1 MYLERLE
8 IQGFKSFANKVGLE
22 FLSGKTERRGLTA
35 VVGPNGSGK
44 SNIADSIRWVLGE
57 QSIKL
62 LRGKKSE
69 DVIFSGTDKKP
80 RSGMAEV
87 SLFLDNSD
95 HQAALDY
102 DKIVIT
108 RRLYRDGESEY
119 LINKNKA
126 RLLDIQ
132 LMLAQANFGQ
142 RTYSVIG
149 QGAIEAFLLMS
160 PAERKDFFDE
170 AAGVKHLEIKRNQA
184 INKLEATTENIK
196 QAETLIAE
204 IEPRLKSLT
213 RQVKRLA
220 ERGELESELYGI
232 EHQYYGT
239 LWQNLTRS
247 LKEYTD
253 KLNAASG
260 GLEELRAEVR
270 TLRAKMMNEAK
281 EESSSGKFTE
291 LQKES
296 EALQESKNELRE
308 KEWRLRSQIEQNKIA
323 TIQNITPLPLH
334 EIIKSLKEIDGLLEE
349 LSGGAHLGSVIEK
362 INELHKKTAGLLD
375 KLQPKEVKKTP
386 ATDPKL
392 EKELEALKMELVAL
406 GEKTAKIQE
415 KIRAL
420 GANDQKNKLAFFE
433 IQEKLAKKQDELRAK
448 EDALNQIKIE
458 LARLETKRDSLE
470 QEMAAELQERLQT
483 VKTSSAEITPAENAE
498 NLLPQI
504 QRLRYQLEL
513 IGGLDPETMK
523 EYEET
528 KSRFDFL
535 TGTVADLKTAMDDT
549 YKIIEELDLTI
560 KSKFEEAFEKINAD
574 FGRYFKMLFSG
585 GRAELI
591 KVARE
596 EEEDEEV
603 ADSDLPL
610 PTTRSPSEPA
620 CPVGR
625 RGVRRRGGAPE
636 WSGLE
641 IQAVPP
647 GKRVKTI
654 GMLSGGERALTSIAL
669 LCAIISNNPSPFV
682 VLDEV
687 DASLDEANSIR
698 FADII
703 GELAGHTQFIVI
715 THNRY
720 TMEHANILYGVTM
733 GDDGVSHLLS
743 LKLEEAEQYQH

>member
-1 MYLERLE
+1 MFLEKLE
-8 IQGFKSFANKVGLE
+8 IHGFKSFANKAGLE
-22 FLSGKTERRGLTA
+22 FSAAGGEAERGLTA
-35 VVGPNGSGK
+35 IVGPNGSGK
-44 SNIADSIRWVLGE
+44 SNVADAIRWVLGE
-57 QSIKL
+57 QSMKL

-69 DVIFSGTDKKP
+69 DVIFSGTEKKA
-80 RSGMAEV
+80 RSGLAEV
-87 SLFLDNSD
+87 SLSLDNSD
-95 HQAALDY
+95 HHVPLDY
-102 DKIVIT
+102 EKIIIT

-132 LMLAQANFGQ
+132 LLLAEANFGQ

-149 QGAIEAFLLMS
+149 QGTIEAFLLMS

-184 INKLEATTENIK
+184 VNKLEGTAENIK

-204 IEPRLKSLT
+204 IEPRVRSLT
-213 RQVKRLA
+213 RQVKRL
-220 ERGELESELYGI
+220 EQREELEGELYTL

-247 LKEYTD
+247 LKEYND
-253 KLNAASG
+253 KLASASG
-260 GLEELRAEVR
+260 GAEELRAE
-270 TLRAKMMNEAK
+270 TQNLRAKIMSEAK
-281 EESSSGKFTE
+281 EEAAGDKFTE
-291 LQKES
+291 LQKDYERLN
-296 EALQESKNELRE
+296 EHRNELRD
-308 KEWRLRSQIEQNKIA
+308 KEWKLRSEVERIKLTAAKNVP
-323 TIQNITPLPLH
+323 PLPLH
-334 EIIKSLKEIDGLLEE
+334 EIVRELEIINRNLETLLGETDPAFIAKTIKNILEQSNSLLL
-349 LSGGAHLGSVIEK
+349 
-362 INELHKKTAGLLD
+362 
-375 KLQPKEVKKTP
+375 KLQPKET
-386 ATDPKL
+386 TDETKINPKL
-392 EKELEALKMELVAL
+392 QKELEDLGGEITAAGRKMAEIQNKMRELSAT
-406 GEKTAKIQE
+406 E
-415 KIRAL
+415 
-420 GANDQKNKLAFFE
+420 QKSKRTFFE
-433 IQEKLAKKQDELRAK
+433 TQETLSAKQDELRIA

-458 LARLETKRDSLE
+458 LARLETKKESLE
-470 QEMAAELQERLQT
+470 QEMAAELKERDET
-483 VKTSSAEITPAENAE
+483 IKKTAAEMTPAENLEA
-498 NLLPQI
+498 LLPQI
-504 QRLRYQLEL
+504 QRLRYQLQL
-513 IGGLDPETMK
+513 IGGIDPETMK

-528 KSRFDFL
+528 KSRYDFL
-535 TGTVADLKTAMDDT
+535 TGQIGDLRAAMDDT
-549 YKIIEELDLTI
+549 YKIIAELDLTI
-560 KSKFEEAFEKINAD
+560 KSKFEEAFQKINAD

-585 GRAELI
+585 GHAELL
-591 KVARE
+591 KVARAE
-596 EEEDEEV
+596 EEEEEIEGEE
-603 ADSDLPL
+603 AAEAKLEMAKKLS
-610 PTTRSPSEPA
+610 
-620 CPVGR
+620 
-625 RGVRRRGGAPE
+625 E

-703 GELAGHTQFIVI
+703 GELAGNTQFVVI

-743 LKLEEAEQYQH
+743 LKLEEAEQYQR

>member
-1 MYLERLE
+1 
-8 IQGFKSFANKVGLE
+8 
-22 FLSGKTERRGLTA
+22 
-35 VVGPNGSGK
+35 
-44 SNIADSIRWVLGE
+44 
-57 QSIKL
+57 
-62 LRGKKSE
+62 
-69 DVIFSGTDKKP
+69 
-80 RSGMAEV
+80 MAEV

-132 LMLAQANFGQ
+132 LLLAQANFGQ

-149 QGAIEAFLLMS
+149 QGTIEAFLLMS

-184 INKLEATTENIK
+184 INKLETTTENIK

-204 IEPRLKSLT
+204 IEPRLRSLT
-213 RQVKRLA
+213 RQVKRL
-220 ERGELESELYGI
+220 EQRGELESELYSL

-239 LWQNLTRS
+239 MWQNLTRS
-247 LKEYTD
+247 LKEYND
-253 KLNAASG
+253 KLEAASG
-260 GLEELRAEVR
+260 GINELRAEVQN
-270 TLRAKMMNEAK
+270 LRAKMMSEAK
-281 EESSSGKFTE
+281 EEASGNKFAE
-291 LQKES
+291 LQKEYEKLS
-296 EALQESKNELRE
+296 EHKNELRD
-308 KEWRLRSQIEQNKIA
+308 KEWRLRSELEQARI
-323 TIQNITPLPLH
+323 TITRNIPPLPLH
-334 EIIKSLKEIDGLLEE
+334 EIIKELESINKSLDAILTETEPQTILKNIKNIKEQSASLL
-349 LSGGAHLGSVIEK
+349 L
-362 INELHKKTAGLLD
+362 
-375 KLQPKEVKKTP
+375 KLQPKEIKEQAKV
-386 ATDPKL
+386 DPKL
-392 EKELEALKMELVAL
+392 EKDLTELN
-406 GEKTAKIQE
+406 E
-415 KIRAL
+415 KITTVGREMTGIQTKIHELTNAE
-420 GANDQKNKLAFFE
+420 QKNKRAFFE
-433 IQEKLAKKQDELRAK
+433 AQEMLSTSQDELRKK
-448 EDALNQIKIE
+448 EDALNLIKIE
-458 LARLETKRDSLE
+458 LARLETKKESLE
-470 QEMAAELQERLQT
+470 QEMAAELKERLET
-483 VKTSSAEITPAENAE
+483 IKTSSIGMTPVENAE
-498 NLLPQI
+498 TLLPQI

-535 TGTVADLKTAMDDT
+535 SGTVADLKTAMNDT

-574 FGRYFKMLFSG
+574 FGRYFKILFNG
-585 GRAELI
+585 GHAELI
-591 KVARE
+591 KVARAE
-596 EEEDEEV
+596 EEGTEGEEEV
-603 ADSDLPL
+603 TEEKLEMAKKLS
-610 PTTRSPSEPA
+610 
-620 CPVGR
+620 
-625 RGVRRRGGAPE
+625 E

-669 LCAIISNNPSPFV
+669 LCSIISNNPSPFV

-687 DASLDEANSIR
+687 DASLDEANSVR
-698 FADII
+698 FADIV
-703 GELAGHTQFIVI
+703 GELAGNTQFVVI

-733 GDDGVSHLLS
+733 GEDGVSHMLS
-743 LKLEEAEQYQH
+743 LKLSEAEQYQR

>member
-1 MYLERLE
+1 MFLEKLE

-22 FLSGKTERRGLTA
+22 FSAETGKNNRGLTA

-44 SNIADSIRWVLGE
+44 SNVADSIRWVLGE
-57 QSIKL
+57 QSMKL

-95 HQAALDY
+95 HQANLDY

-132 LMLAQANFGQ
+132 LLLAQANFGQ
-142 RTYSVIG
+142 KTYSVIG
-149 QGAIEAFLLMS
+149 QGTIEAFLLMS

-184 INKLEATTENIK
+184 INKLETTTENIK

-204 IEPRLKSLT
+204 IEPRLRSLT
-213 RQVKRLA
+213 RQVKRL
-220 ERGELESELYGI
+220 EQRGELEGELYSL

-239 LWQNLTRS
+239 MWQNLTRS
-247 LKEYTD
+247 LKEYNS
-253 KLNAASG
+253 KLEESSG
-260 GLEELRAEVR
+260 GINELRAEVQN
-270 TLRAKMMNEAK
+270 LRAKMMNEAK
-281 EESSSGKFTE
+281 EEASGNKFAE
-291 LQKES
+291 LQKEYEKLS
-296 EALQESKNELRE
+296 EHKNELRD
-308 KEWRLRSQIEQNKIA
+308 KEWRLRSELERAQM
-323 TIQNITPLPLH
+323 TITKNIPSLPLH
-334 EIIKSLKEIDGLLEE
+334 EIIKELESINKSLDAILSETEPDTILKNIKNIKEQSASLL
-349 LSGGAHLGSVIEK
+349 S
-362 INELHKKTAGLLD
+362 
-375 KLQPKEVKKTP
+375 KLQPKEIKEQAKV
-386 ATDPKL
+386 DPKL
-392 EKELEALKMELVAL
+392 EKELAELND
-406 GEKTAKIQE
+406 KITAVSREMAGIQTKIHE
-415 KIRAL
+415 LTNAE
-420 GANDQKNKLAFFE
+420 QKNKRAFFE
-433 IQEKLAKKQDELRAK
+433 AQEMLSASQDELRKK
-448 EDALNQIKIE
+448 EDALNLIKIE
-458 LARLETKRDSLE
+458 LARLETKKESLE
-470 QEMAAELQERLQT
+470 QEMAAELKERLET
-483 VKTSSAEITPAENAE
+483 IKLSSAEMTPVENAE
-498 NLLPQI
+498 TLLPQI

-513 IGGLDPETMK
+513 IGGIDPETMK

-535 TGTVADLKTAMDDT
+535 SGTVTDLKAAMDDT

-560 KSKFEEAFEKINAD
+560 KSKFEEAFEKINTD
-574 FGRYFKMLFSG
+574 FGRYFKILFNG
-585 GRAELI
+585 GHAELI
-591 KVARE
+591 KVARAE
-596 EEEDEEV
+596 EEEVEGEEEITEEKLEM
-603 ADSDLPL
+603 A
-610 PTTRSPSEPA
+610 
-620 CPVGR
+620 R
-625 RGVRRRGGAPE
+625 RLSE

-654 GMLSGGERALTSIAL
+654 GMLSGGERAMTSIAL

-698 FADII
+698 FAEIV
-703 GELAGHTQFIVI
+703 GELAGNTQFVVI

-733 GDDGVSHLLS
+733 GEDGVSHLLS
-743 LKLEEAEQYQH
+743 LKLSEAEQYQR